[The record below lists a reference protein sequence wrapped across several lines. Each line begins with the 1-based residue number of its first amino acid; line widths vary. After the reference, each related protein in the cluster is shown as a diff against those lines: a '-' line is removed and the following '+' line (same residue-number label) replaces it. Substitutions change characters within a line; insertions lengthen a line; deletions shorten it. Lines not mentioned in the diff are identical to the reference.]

1 MVLGNLSLLYPHLDL
16 FFKGITF
23 PKKDQT
29 VRPLANI
36 SEKLCLA
43 YYKNSKKYVKPP
55 LKAAHK
61 EVLVGASFDWIIADK
76 KSSLPHTRTHITIC
90 LYHIGKEIDW
100 IHLELKI
107 ILEQKTPT
115 GSAGYKNQAEKIISM
130 ITNR

>member
-1 MVLGNLSLLYPHLDL
+1 MVLGNLSLHYPHLDL

-43 YYKNSKKYVKPP
+43 YYRNSKKYVKPP
-55 LKAAHK
+55 LTAAHK
-61 EVLVGASFDWIIADK
+61 EIILEASFDWIIADK
-76 KSSLPHTRTHITIC
+76 KVACTARAMTC
-90 LYHIGKEIDW
+90 LYLIGTEIEW
-100 IHLELKI
+100 IYPELKI

-115 GSAGYKNQAEKIISM
+115 GSAGYKNRAQKIISL
-130 ITNR
+130 IANRTC